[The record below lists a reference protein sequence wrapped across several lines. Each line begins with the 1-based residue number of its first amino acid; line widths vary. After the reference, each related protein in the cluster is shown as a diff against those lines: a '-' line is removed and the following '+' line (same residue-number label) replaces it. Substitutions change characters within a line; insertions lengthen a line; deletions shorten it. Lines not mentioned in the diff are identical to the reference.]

1 MIEETKPLSKIEVV
15 TNVNA
20 ANDIMEQGSNSNEI
34 KKDSMP
40 TNLDF
45 DIDIRINNTFVNAK
59 KDYLISIKNKWE
71 DFIAYESNANKS
83 LLSYIVDTSIVAV
96 SDKYAILVN
105 NLDSTNDLINKN
117 IKSLEKDFNLFFSKN
132 VYLVSISPKKWENER
147 NKYINNIKNGY
158 KYEIID
164 NDIIIKENKSE
175 LDKIAKEI
183 FGNNYKKV
191 E

>member
-1 MIEETKPLSKIEVV
+1 M
-15 TNVNA
+15 
-20 ANDIMEQGSNSNEI
+20 
-34 KKDSMP
+34 
-40 TNLDF
+40 
-45 DIDIRINNTFVNAK
+45 
-59 KDYLISIKNKWE
+59 
-71 DFIAYESNANKS
+71 
-83 LLSYIVDTSIVAV
+83 
-96 SDKYAILVN
+96 
-105 NLDSTNDLINKN
+105 INKN